1 MKIGALYIRV
11 STHMQE
17 ELSPESQKKILLEYA
32 KANDIYVPNEYIFM
46 DLGISGRKAEKR
58 PDFQRMITLAKSN
71 PSPFQVIVVWKFS
84 RFARNQEESIVYKS
98 LLNKQCGVEVISKS
112 ESIIDGP
119 FGSLI
124 ERIIE
129 WFDEFYSL
137 NLSEEVFR
145 GMKEKASRGGFQ
157 ARPPLGYKIEVKGEP
172 PVIVEEEA
180 KIVRIIFDKYV
191 NEHMGLFAISR
202 YLNSLGFKTS
212 HNKPFERRS
221 IEYIIQNPTYCGMI
235 RWNRTENETN
245 RIKDKDEWII
255 EKGLHEPII
264 SKELFDAAQERFK
277 STYQPRGARPSCTYK
292 HWLSGLIKC
301 PACGRTMIVQQV
313 QKKSTGES
321 YAYFTCYGYS
331 KGKCNAKNSVSSLKL
346 EPAVLSALKS
356 VLDSQ
361 ELCFENKAIVPKET
375 VNEQL
380 LFEEQL
386 KRLSFTEKRM
396 KEAYLAGVDTLE
408 EYKLNKIKI
417 EEEREAIL
425 EKIKSLE
432 ISSSGNEEQDKKVML
447 EKIGNVYEMLQ
458 SDNYSNQQKN
468 EMLRSI
474 VEKIVYT
481 RATDTLDVYYY
492 LPKTA

>member
-1 MKIGALYIRV
+1 
-11 STHMQE
+11 
-17 ELSPESQKKILLEYA
+17 
-32 KANDIYVPNEYIFM
+32 
-46 DLGISGRKAEKR
+46 
-58 PDFQRMITLAKSN
+58 
-71 PSPFQVIVVWKFS
+71 
-84 RFARNQEESIVYKS
+84 
-98 LLNKQCGVEVISKS
+98 
-112 ESIIDGP
+112 
-119 FGSLI
+119 
-124 ERIIE
+124 
-129 WFDEFYSL
+129 
-137 NLSEEVFR
+137 
-145 GMKEKASRGGFQ
+145 
-157 ARPPLGYKIEVKGEP
+157 
-172 PVIVEEEA
+172 
-180 KIVRIIFDKYV
+180 
-191 NEHMGLFAISR
+191 
-202 YLNSLGFKTS
+202 
-212 HNKPFERRS
+212 
-221 IEYIIQNPTYCGMI
+221 
-235 RWNRTENETN
+235 
-245 RIKDKDEWII
+245 
-255 EKGLHEPII
+255 
-264 SKELFDAAQERFK
+264 
-277 STYQPRGARPSCTYK
+277 
-292 HWLSGLIKC
+292 
-301 PACGRTMIVQQV
+301 MIVQQV
-313 QKKSTGES
+313 QKKSTGEP

-331 KGKCNAKNSVSSLKL
+331 KGKCNAIPRVTSLKL

-361 ELCFENKAIVPKET
+361 ELCFEKIKPSCQKKRLTN
-375 VNEQL
+375 NYS
-380 LFEEQL
+380 FEEQL